1 MDPIYSRLRVRD
13 IPPVP
18 QEVLDA
24 FESGSA
30 TLIPI
35 DEKSRA
41 LTELPLRM
49 ENGISE
55 FDDGSMM
62 VALSCHLA
70 GVTREMLEWWE
81 WWFPG
86 HVDAFRAWL
95 PDSNFDL
102 TYSEEHADYFN
113 AERMPEFR
121 PHTLYPTQVMGD
133 IALLFKIDVMDPV
146 EFGFDREAIRRSGDP
161 LIFCGNIKAR
171 KGKILYTDFAY
182 MFFPEGDGFRFSARF
197 WAGRTNGN
205 RFLRIMLL
213 NRRRMY
219 HLGVSCYREYTS
231 LPGLLP
237 EMYAEFNQ

>member
-24 FESGSA
+24 FETGSA

-41 LTELPLRM
+41 LTDLPLRM

-62 VALSCHLA
+62 VAVSCHLA

-81 WWFPG
+81 WWSPG

-95 PDSNFDL
+95 PDSNYDL
-102 TYSEEHADYFN
+102 TYSEEYADYFN
-113 AERMPEFR
+113 AESMPEFHSSRALGAETVRSVDCR
-121 PHTLYPTQVMGD
+121 PLALVTWPVSWAVSYNRSIWPLQMLALADEGRDVADFPLSLTDWLTFTDFVPLNPERWDGALTGNALSTTAH
-133 IALLFKIDVMDPV
+133 ALLL
-146 EFGFDREAIRRSGDP
+146 R
-161 LIFCGNIKAR
+161 
-171 KGKILYTDFAY
+171 
-182 MFFPEGDGFRFSARF
+182 
-197 WAGRTNGN
+197 GRIHEN
-205 RFLRIMLL
+205 
-213 NRRRMY
+213 
-219 HLGVSCYREYTS
+219 S
-231 LPGLLP
+231 
-237 EMYAEFNQ
+237 